1 MSVKTVTVMNVSFS
15 LILCFIFAGYV
26 INTIWTLAEIFIPPE
41 CGRGEKCYASYLS
54 LNPTLNLILFTSL
67 KEHPYHEGSAS
78 ESVSRI
84 HTALNLDYRNPS
96 TLYVMFSSGIIT

>member
-1 MSVKTVTVMNVSFS
+1 MNVSFS

-54 LNPTLNLILFTSL
+54 SNPSLNLILFTSIT
-67 KEHPYHEGSAS
+67 EHPYFDGSAA

-84 HTALNLDYRNPS
+84 HTALKFDYRNPS
-96 TLYVMFSSGIIT
+96 SLYVTYFTEIVI

>member
-1 MSVKTVTVMNVSFS
+1 MNVSFS
-15 LILCFIFAGYV
+15 LILCLVFAGYV

-54 LNPTLNLILFTSL
+54 SNPTLNLILFTSIT
-67 KEHPYHEGSAS
+67 EHPLFDGSAA

-84 HTALNLDYRNPS
+84 HTAIKFDYRNPS
-96 TLYVMFSSGIIT
+96 TLYVTYTSGIVI